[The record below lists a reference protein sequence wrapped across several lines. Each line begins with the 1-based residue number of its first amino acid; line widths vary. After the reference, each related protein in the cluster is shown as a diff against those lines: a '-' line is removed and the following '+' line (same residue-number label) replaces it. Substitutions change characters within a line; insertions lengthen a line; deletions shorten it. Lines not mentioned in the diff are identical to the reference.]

1 MADIDSVQSPYLDNL
16 TKISNLLNLT
26 KRNGGK
32 NGFDLLY
39 GFLFKT
45 SEEHQGHDEI
55 IQELDRYALSSSTMN
70 PIAID
75 PSILEPPGADYAV
88 ESVDAL
94 IREISDHIGRDWM
107 VLARSL
113 GFTETDIQSI
123 EYADERD
130 LKEQIYQFFYEWKRR
145 DGQDAT
151 RDKLITVLYE
161 SGLNE
166 VLTKTKAQKSRH
178 SV

>member
-1 MADIDSVQSPYLDNL
+1 MFPRSYETTAPHTVQYKYKLCDTLSLHTYVKPCVL
-16 TKISNLLNLT
+16 I
-26 KRNGGK
+26 
-32 NGFDLLY
+32 
-39 GFLFKT
+39 
-45 SEEHQGHDEI
+45 
-55 IQELDRYALSSSTMN
+55 RYANAFSSSTMN

-94 IREISDHIGRDWM
+94 IREVSDHIGRDWM

-130 LKEQIYQFFYEWKRR
+130 LKEQIHQFFYEWKRR

-151 RDKLITVLYE
+151 QDKLITVLYE

-166 VLTKTKAQKSRH
+166 VLKKTKAQKSRQHILCSYLFRKFH
-178 SV
+178 S